1 MAQKLPEEF
10 LETNGPGRRFVTE
23 RVVRLGD
30 VDPSNELRL
39 DAIGRYAQDLA
50 SDDAADAGLEDAL
63 HFVLRKTI
71 VVVDQ
76 PPVFRERL
84 ASSTF
89 CNGVG
94 GRWAGRQSVFAGNEG
109 ALVTLSAVWV
119 HIDPD
124 SGRPKKLA
132 TPFHDVYDES
142 AQGRKA
148 SIKLFHDQT
157 IPSDA
162 ESMQWPFRW
171 ADLDL
176 LGHVNNAAS
185 WRPLEQLIHKHGLS
199 RRSMVADLEY
209 RTPTPPDTLA
219 TVWWHL
225 DAGADMT
232 LSVWITDEKQAT
244 TFATAR
250 LVFPVSS

>member
-1 MAQKLPEEF
+1 MALEMPEEF
-10 LETNGPGRRFVTE
+10 LEINGPGRRFVTN

-50 SDDAADAGLEDAL
+50 SDDAADACLEDAL

-76 PPVFRERL
+76 PPVFREKL
-84 ASSTF
+84 TSSTF
-89 CNGVG
+89 CNGIG
-94 GRWAGRQSVFAGNEG
+94 GRWAGRQSVFAGDDG
-109 ALVTLSAVWV
+109 ALVTMSAVWV

-132 TPFHDVYDES
+132 EPFHDVYDES

-148 SIKLFHDQT
+148 SIKLLHDQT
-157 IPSDA
+157 IPEDA
-162 ESMQWPFRW
+162 ESMPWPFRW

-176 LGHVNNAAS
+176 LGHVNNAAC
-185 WRPLEQLIHKHGLS
+185 WRPLEQLIHEHGLS

-209 RTPTPPDTLA
+209 RTPTPPDTMA
-219 TVWWHL
+219 TVSWQREHGS
-225 DAGADMT
+225 DQR
-232 LSVWITDEKQAT
+232 LSVWITSEDRST
-244 TFATAR
+244 VFATAH
-250 LVFPVSS
+250 LTFPALG